1 MANASQYILET
12 HQLTKS
18 YKGEEVVRNLNLR
31 LKEGEIYGFLG
42 PNGAGKTTTIRMLLG
57 LIRAASG
64 EIRMFGKDM
73 RAHRLDNLR
82 QVGSMVESPSYY
94 AHLSGED
101 NLETI
106 RRIIQVPK
114 QRIQE
119 VLELV
124 RLTKVADR
132 KVKEYSLGMKQ
143 RLGIAS
149 ALLGNPRLLILDEPT
164 NGLDPAGI
172 IEIRELIQKLPGS
185 YGITVLLSSHLLA
198 EIEQFCTHIGII
210 ARGELLYQDEIGALR
225 SQANSRLE
233 FVTNDPSRTSQLLKE
248 MGVDNTA
255 AVQGVYTDT
264 IENAQVGQL
273 VKRLVEHNIDLYRI
287 KEHTSSLEDIYLD
300 ITRGGESL

>member
-57 LIRAASG
+57 LIRATSG

-233 FVTNDPSRTSQLLKE
+233 FVTNDPPRTAQLLKE

-255 AVQGVYTDT
+255 AVQGVYTET